1 MKQSITLKSA
11 GPFLLLT
18 FIYFIVGFLTTV
30 NGQCQG
36 PLKIA
41 FLSEVTTTK
50 NSLATLISF
59 AFFLGYLLNSAKTG
73 RLLNKVGY
81 KKTLIRSMQ
90 VMVLGLAFYLA
101 SALIAEYWGGAGVHL
116 SQDFVPFGYFV
127 FLFGS
132 YLMGTSAAMLQV
144 VINPYIAAYPLP
156 GTQPV
161 QRMNFTCAVNSFGT
175 TIAPFFVTG
184 VMFAGVSLDSVS
196 ADQLTIP
203 FLVMML
209 IIAFT
214 TWSTSRANLPD
225 IEGTRENSANE
236 NTDSVTTAAA
246 DSRNAKKRSI
256 WSFRH
261 LKYGVIA
268 IFFYVGTEVEIGNNM
283 NLHAMDLMGQG
294 FNLSP
299 AIERKLDVRH
309 ARILPLVHRDD
320 VERIEQRRTHHQRKT
335 SRAQLVVAV
344 ALIEQAHSRY
354 SQQNGERS
362 GPRHLL
368 MEEHRHQNRR
378 HDGIDEEDGAGYS
391 RRHVVETDVERSR
404 REGEHTAQRGKTD
417 HVSPLHLETLLSEQH
432 HHGKHQ
438 YRQKIAIDEHRTGIE
453 SVTIEHQRAQ
463 RIGTITHGSYNARRK
478 AFHFITACHF

>member
-81 KKTLIRSMQ
+81 KKTLIRSML

-101 SALIAEYWGGAGVHL
+101 SALIAEYWGGAGVHI
-116 SQDFVPFGYFV
+116 SQDFVPFGYFI

-175 TIAPFFVTG
+175 T
-184 VMFAGVSLDSVS
+184 S
-196 ADQLTIP
+196 
-203 FLVMML
+203 
-209 IIAFT
+209 
-214 TWSTSRANLPD
+214 
-225 IEGTRENSANE
+225 
-236 NTDSVTTAAA
+236 
-246 DSRNAKKRSI
+246 
-256 WSFRH
+256 
-261 LKYGVIA
+261 
-268 IFFYVGTEVEIGNNM
+268 
-283 NLHAMDLMGQG
+283 
-294 FNLSP
+294 
-299 AIERKLDVRH
+299 
-309 ARILPLVHRDD
+309 
-320 VERIEQRRTHHQRKT
+320 
-335 SRAQLVVAV
+335 
-344 ALIEQAHSRY
+344 
-354 SQQNGERS
+354 
-362 GPRHLL
+362 
-368 MEEHRHQNRR
+368 
-378 HDGIDEEDGAGYS
+378 
-391 RRHVVETDVERSR
+391 
-404 REGEHTAQRGKTD
+404 
-417 HVSPLHLETLLSEQH
+417 LLS
-432 HHGKHQ
+432 
-438 YRQKIAIDEHRTGIE
+438 
-453 SVTIEHQRAQ
+453 S
-463 RIGTITHGSYNARRK
+463 
-478 AFHFITACHF
+478 